1 MAEDDEIILEGD
13 VVVDETESEE
23 VQVEG
28 EQAQTEEPEQVAE
41 ESEDDEVIVTIGEDS
56 PPPEEA
62 EPAPAWVRDLRK
74 QYREE
79 RKRTKELEKKLA
91 EIEKGEEKQPAP
103 TLPKKPTLEDADY
116 DTQQYENMLAEW
128 YEAKRQVDAQQ
139 EAVKQQE
146 QKAQAEW
153 QSKLDAYDKAK
164 ADLSVRDFEDAED
177 AVTEQF
183 NTVQQGMIIAGA
195 DNPALLVY
203 ALGKNPQKAAELAS
217 VQDPVKFAFALAK
230 LETQLKVGKRSAPPP
245 EKTVTGTGSLAGST
259 DRTLEK
265 LREDAAR
272 TGDYSKVM
280 AYKRQKRQ

>member
-1 MAEDDEIILEGD
+1 MAEVDEIVLEED
-13 VVVDETESEE
+13 VVVEEAESDEI
-23 VQVEG
+23 
-28 EQAQTEEPEQVAE
+28 QAEEPEQVAE

-79 RKRTKELEKKLA
+79 RKRSKELEKKLA
-91 EIEKGEEKQPAP
+91 ELEKGEEKKPAP

-128 YEAKRQVDAQQ
+128 YEAKRRVDAEQ
-139 EAVKQQE
+139 EAIKQQE
-146 QKAQAEW
+146 QKAQTEW
-153 QSKLDAYDKAK
+153 QQKLDAYDQAKAK
-164 ADLSVRDFEDAED
+164 LSVRDFEDAED

>member
-1 MAEDDEIILEGD
+1 MAEDDEIVLEED
-13 VVVDETESEE
+13 VVVEEAESDEI
-23 VQVEG
+23 
-28 EQAQTEEPEQVAE
+28 QAEEPEQVAE

-79 RKRTKELEKKLA
+79 RKRSKELEKKLA
-91 EIEKGEEKQPAP
+91 ELEKGEEKKPAP

-128 YEAKRQVDAQQ
+128 YEAKRRVDAEQ
-139 EAVKQQE
+139 EAIKQQE
-146 QKAQAEW
+146 QKAQTEW
-153 QSKLDAYDKAK
+153 QQKLDAYDQAKAK
-164 ADLSVRDFEDAED
+164 LSVRDFEDAED

-280 AYKRQKRQ
+280 SYKRQKRQ

>member
-1 MAEDDEIILEGD
+1 MAEDDEIILEED
-13 VVVDETESEE
+13 TVIEEAESDDI
-23 VQVEG
+23 
-28 EQAQTEEPEQVAE
+28 QAEEPELVAE
-41 ESEDDEVIVTIGEDS
+41 ESEDDEVIVTIGEES

-62 EPAPAWVRDLRK
+62 EPAPSWVRDLRK

-79 RKRTKELEKKLA
+79 RKRSKELEKRLA
-91 EIEKGEEKQPAP
+91 EIQKGEENQKAP
-103 TLPKKPTLEDADY
+103 TLPNKPSLEDADY
-116 DTQQYENMLAEW
+116 DTQQYESMLAEW

-146 QKAQAEW
+146 QQAQTEW
-153 QSKLDAYDKAK
+153 QQKLDSYDQAKAK
-164 ADLSVRDFEDAED
+164 LSVRDFEDAED

-280 AYKRQKRQ
+280 AYKRQKR